1 MSMEFD
7 NILLQI
13 LDEFITGKKIDI
25 EKYCKKYPHHKDA
38 IISKFLTA
46 EFIKKSFQEK
56 DLSGE
61 QIGDCIILQ
70 ELSRGSMG
78 IVFLG
83 IQPALSRLT
92 AIKVLSPSFS
102 NDKEALANFQE
113 EAKIIAKFNHP
124 NIVPIYSINN
134 EKGVNYISM
143 GYISGLSLKNIIE
156 KLQGNKQ
163 LPHLKATAIRD
174 ILHENYPED
183 QDISQKSITLKR
195 GFKFW
200 DKFYFQYIATIGA
213 ETADALS
220 YAHQNGI
227 SHGDLKPSNILITH
241 EGIPVIV
248 DFGLSKDVKKL
259 SLSEPKEFTGT
270 LVYAAPEQIEKN
282 ILNEKTD
289 IWALG
294 ATLYELLTMENPFR
308 GATIEKT
315 INNILKSCPPTLRHY
330 NRRIPIEL
338 EAIILKC
345 LEGKPKNRYRSAIEL
360 SKDLHNYLESKP
372 IKAKPIGIIG
382 RLSKWVKRNPVKF
395 YLIVVIFLSILVTI
409 PLSFKYTLNKWK
421 RVADVFYDKGQ
432 YDMAIQ
438 QYNKVLRFSPSDI
451 QILRYIGN
459 SYYYKGIYKKAL
471 LYYKRALTIKPSYS
485 TLLLDIGDVYRDTR
499 EFDKAIIYY
508 KQALKLSPQNRIG
521 WYYLGNVYQ
530 GKKSY
535 DEAAYHYGKAVLL
548 APEDFDVI
556 EPLVSVIEE
565 EKEITADGKIKGYF
579 RSINFNEKES
589 YLLIE
594 VLKKAKQKI
603 DRNHTLP

>member
-1 MSMEFD
+1 MSIKFD
-7 NILLQI
+7 DILLQI
-13 LDEFITGKKIDI
+13 LDEFIADKKVDI
-25 EKYCKKYPHHKDA
+25 EKYCKKYPQHKDA
-38 IISKFLTA
+38 IVSKFLTA

-70 ELSRGSMG
+70 ELNRGGMG

-92 AIKVLSPSFS
+92 AIKVLPPSFS

-134 EKGVNYISM
+134 EKGINYISM
-143 GYISGLSLKNIIE
+143 GYISGLSLRDIAE
-156 KLQGNKQ
+156 KLQDNKQ
-163 LPHLKATAIRD
+163 LHCIKATVIKD
-174 ILHENYPED
+174 MLQEPFSND
-183 QDISQKSITLKR
+183 KDISQKNITLKR
-195 GFKFW
+195 DSKFW
-200 DKFYFQYIATIGA
+200 NKSYFQFIATIGV
-213 ETADALS
+213 EIADALS

-227 SHGDLKPSNILITH
+227 SHGDLKPSNILITS

-248 DFGLSKDVKKL
+248 DFGLSKNVKKL
-259 SLSEPKEFTGT
+259 SSSESKEFLGT
-270 LVYAAPEQIEKN
+270 LVYAAPEQIKEN
-282 ILNEKTD
+282 IINEKTD
-289 IWALG
+289 IWSLG
-294 ATLYELLTMENPFR
+294 ATLYELLILENPFR

-315 INNILKSCPPTLRHY
+315 VAKILKSCPPTLRHY
-330 NRRIPIEL
+330 NRKIPLEL

-345 LEGKPKNRYRSAIEL
+345 LEEKSKNRYSSAIEL
-360 SKDLHNYLESKP
+360 SNDLNNYLESKP

-382 RLSKWVKRNPVKF
+382 RLGKWVKRNPVKF
-395 YLIVVIFLSILVTI
+395 YLTIVIFLSILVTI

-471 LYYKRALTIKPSYS
+471 LYYERALTIKPSYP

-508 KQALKLSPQNRIG
+508 KQAIKLSPQERIG

-535 DEAAYHYGKAVLL
+535 DEAVYYYGRAVLL

-556 EPLVSVIEE
+556 EAMLSVIEE
-565 EKEITADGKIKGYF
+565 EKEITDDEEIKGYL
-579 RSINFNEKES
+579 RSINFNEMES
-589 YLLIE
+589 YLLSE
-594 VLKKAKQKI
+594 VLKKAKQKN
-603 DRNHTLP
+603 R